1 MDIFKL
7 LNEQMNDRQTL
18 DKLGGSV
25 GAAPDQVQQLAQIG
39 LPALLQA
46 LGRNAATSEGAA
58 SLASALD
65 QHQDDDV
72 DDLDGFLNNVDREDG
87 AKMLQHIF
95 GGNNAIVENKLAQKT
110 GMEMNQ
116 VSGLMAQLAPL
127 LLGALA
133 QQKKQQNV
141 DQSGIT
147 DMLGG
152 LLQQSAGSKNNF
164 MNMAMDLLDADNDGS
179 IMDDLGGMFK
189 GLMKR

>member
-95 GGNNAIVENKLAQKT
+95 GGNNARVENKLAQKT

-116 VSGLMAQLAPL
+116 VSGLMAQAGAAAPWRT
-127 LLGALA
+127 G
-133 QQKKQQNV
+133 
-141 DQSGIT
+141 
-147 DMLGG
+147 
-152 LLQQSAGSKNNF
+152 SAEK
-164 MNMAMDLLDADNDGS
+164 AAEC
-179 IMDDLGGMFK
+179 
-189 GLMKR
+189 

>member
-189 GLMKR
+189 GFMKR

>member
-7 LNEQMNDRQTL
+7 LNEQMSDSDML
-18 DKLGGSV
+18 DKLGRSA
-25 GAAPDQVQQLAQIG
+25 GAGPLQVQQLAQIG

-95 GGNNAIVENKLAQKT
+95 GGNNARVENKLAQKT

-189 GLMKR
+189 GFMKR

>member
-7 LNEQMNDRQTL
+7 LNEQMNDRETL

-95 GGNNAIVENKLAQKT
+95 GGNNARVENKLAQKT

-164 MNMAMDLLDADNDGS
+164 MNMAMELLDADNDGS

-189 GLMKR
+189 GFMKR

>member
-7 LNEQMNDRQTL
+7 LNEQMNDRETL

-72 DDLDGFLNNVDREDG
+72 DDLDGFLNDVDREDG

-95 GGNNAIVENKLAQKT
+95 GGNNARVENKLAQKT

-189 GLMKR
+189 GFMKR

>member
-7 LNEQMNDRQTL
+7 LNEQMNDRETL

-189 GLMKR
+189 GFMKR

>member
-7 LNEQMNDRQTL
+7 LNEQMNDRETL

-95 GGNNAIVENKLAQKT
+95 GGNNARVENKLAQKT

-189 GLMKR
+189 GFMKR

>member
-95 GGNNAIVENKLAQKT
+95 GGNNVIVENKLAQKT

-189 GLMKR
+189 GFMKR

>member
-7 LNEQMNDRQTL
+7 LNEQMNDRETL

-95 GGNNAIVENKLAQKT
+95 GGNNARVENKLAQKT

-133 QQKKQQNV
+133 QQKKQQNI

-189 GLMKR
+189 GFMKR

>member
-7 LNEQMNDRQTL
+7 LNEQMNDRETL

-58 SLASALD
+58 SMASALD

-95 GGNNAIVENKLAQKT
+95 GGNNARVENKLAQKT

-189 GLMKR
+189 GFMKR

>member
-7 LNEQMNDRQTL
+7 LNEQMNDRETL

-58 SLASALD
+58 SLARALD
-65 QHQDDDV
+65 QHQDDGV

-95 GGNNAIVENKLAQKT
+95 GGNNARVENKLAQKT

-116 VSGLMAQLAPL
+116 VSGLMSQLAPL

-152 LLQQSAGSKNNF
+152 LMQQGAGSKNNF

-189 GLMKR
+189 GFLKQ

>member
-7 LNEQMNDRQTL
+7 LNEQMNDRETL

-95 GGNNAIVENKLAQKT
+95 GGNNARVENKLAQKT

-127 LLGALA
+127 LIGALA

-189 GLMKR
+189 GFMKR

>member
-7 LNEQMNDRQTL
+7 ITEQMQDRNML

-72 DDLDGFLNNVDREDG
+72 DDLSGFLSKVDKEDG
-87 AKMLQHIF
+87 AKMLKHIF
-95 GGNNAIVENKLAQKT
+95 AGNNAQVENKLAQKT
-110 GMEMNQ
+110 GMEANQ
-116 VSGLMAQLAPL
+116 VSGIMAQLAPL

-133 QQKKQQNV
+133 QQKKQQHL
-141 DQSGIT
+141 DQSGIAG
-147 DMLGG
+147 MLGG
-152 LLQQSAGSKNNF
+152 LMKQGGSTNNL
-164 MNMAMDLLDADNDGS
+164 MGMAMDMLDADKDGS
-179 IMDDLGGMFK
+179 IVDDIGGLFK
-189 GLMKR
+189 GFLKQ

>member
-95 GGNNAIVENKLAQKT
+95 GGNNARVENKLAQKT

-141 DQSGIT
+141 DQSGIAG
-147 DMLGG
+147 MLGG
-152 LLQQSAGSKNNF
+152 LMQQSAGSKNNF

-189 GLMKR
+189 GFMKR

>member
-7 LNEQMNDRQTL
+7 LNEQMNDRETL

-58 SLASALD
+58 SLSSALD

-95 GGNNAIVENKLAQKT
+95 GGNNARVENKLAQKT

-164 MNMAMDLLDADNDGS
+164 MNMAMELLDADNDGS

-189 GLMKR
+189 GFMKR

>member
-95 GGNNAIVENKLAQKT
+95 GGNNARVENKLAQKT

-189 GLMKR
+189 GFMKR

>member
-95 GGNNAIVENKLAQKT
+95 GGNNARVENKLAQKT

-189 GLMKR
+189 GFLKQ

>member
-110 GMEMNQ
+110 GIEMNQ

-189 GLMKR
+189 GFMKR

>member
-95 GGNNAIVENKLAQKT
+95 GGNNVRVENKLAQKT

-189 GLMKR
+189 GFMKR

>member
-95 GGNNAIVENKLAQKT
+95 GGNNARVENKLAQKT

-164 MNMAMDLLDADNDGS
+164 MNMAMELLDADNDGS

-189 GLMKR
+189 GFMKR

>member
-7 LNEQMNDRQTL
+7 LNEQMNDRETL